1 MGRTRLLWL
10 LLMVT
15 LSVEER
21 WGCSHSSSPSPV
33 ASGKVLPC
41 WAEPYFCG
49 EEHQGEPVG
58 RQTWSLP
65 KDAFNSLVFKG
76 I

>member
-1 MGRTRLLWL
+1 MQSQLL
-10 LLMVT
+10 
-15 LSVEER
+15 SIPR
-21 WGCSHSSSPSPV
+21 SI
-33 ASGKVLPC
+33 LPC